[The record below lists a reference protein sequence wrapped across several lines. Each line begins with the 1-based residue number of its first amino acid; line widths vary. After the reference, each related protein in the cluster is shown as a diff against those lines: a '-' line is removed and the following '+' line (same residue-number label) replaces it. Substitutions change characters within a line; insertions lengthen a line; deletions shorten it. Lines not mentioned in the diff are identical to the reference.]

1 MQMAI
6 QSDHYD
12 DENIT
17 GDGDKVQRQKQDKQQ
32 KLKFPEAR
40 EAQEDK
46 ALPAGHIALYHS
58 E

>member
-1 MQMAI
+1 MAI

-17 GDGDKVQRQKQDKQQ
+17 GDGDKIQRQKQDKQQ
-32 KLKFPEAR
+32 KLKLPEAR